1 MYKNTT
7 CLSNNIFSHD
17 FDSRL
22 LRYLNV
28 IAKIFD
34 CKLGFFS
41 VSFFF
46 FFFENASF
54 CKFEI
59 KEIVT
64 KI

>member
-46 FFFENASF
+46 FFF
-54 CKFEI
+54 
-59 KEIVT
+59 
-64 KI
+64 

>member
-7 CLSNNIFSHD
+7 CLSNNIFSHE

-41 VSFFF
+41 VFF

-54 CKFEI
+54 CKLEF